1 MKQISSHRAGGESG
15 YSQYRSGPYEKCD
28 RSTARAVRNNLR
40 VKKLT
45 GSAFSYT
52 ACRQN
57 LGPSS
62 FSGSWLPGAEREA
75 VEFVARVQFLMLRS
89 RESRIAG
96 FPIEEHIGTNLGHF
110 QKFNKNRWDGS
121 TPGRR

>member
-45 GSAFSYT
+45 GSAFSYNGLNER
-52 ACRQN
+52 AVKILDHQVFLVVGC
-57 LGPSS
+57 LALSAKPSNS
-62 FSGSWLPGAEREA
+62 
-75 VEFVARVQFLMLRS
+75 
-89 RESRIAG
+89 
-96 FPIEEHIGTNLGHF
+96 
-110 QKFNKNRWDGS
+110 
-121 TPGRR
+121 